1 MVFVVKQCFEA
12 SAIGRCREEYL
23 LAYKILCVDD
33 EKNLVDI
40 YSAGLIKAGY
50 EVVIAYDG
58 EQALEKA
65 EQDKPDV
72 VILDLMMPKLNG
84 FEVLMQIRKRFKK
97 WIPVIIY
104 SAENDLE
111 SLKKAYRLEADHYLT
126 KPCSMENMIRGV
138 ETMLSLIPLRIQ
150 EPGNG

>member
-1 MVFVVKQCFEA
+1 MGERVRG
-12 SAIGRCREEYL
+12 AIMSH
-23 LAYKILCVDD
+23 KILFVDD

-40 YSAGLIKAGY
+40 FSAGLIKAGY

-58 EQALEKA
+58 EQALEKLG
-65 EQDKPDV
+65 QDKPDV

-84 FEVLMQIRKRFKK
+84 FEVLIEIRKRFKK

-104 SAENDLE
+104 SAESELE
-111 SLKKAYRLEADHYLT
+111 SVKKAYGLEADHYLT
-126 KPCSMENMIRGV
+126 KPCSIDNIIRGV

-150 EPGNG
+150 ESS

>member
-1 MVFVVKQCFEA
+1 M
-12 SAIGRCREEYL
+12 
-23 LAYKILCVDD
+23 AYKILCVDD

-40 YSAGLIKAGY
+40 FSAGLIKAGY

-150 EPGNG
+150 ERDTGNGVREMGNG

>member
-1 MVFVVKQCFEA
+1 MHD
-12 SAIGRCREEYL
+12 SAEEKIEEEYL

-33 EKNLVDI
+33 EKNLVDV
-40 YSAGLIKAGY
+40 YSTGLIKAGY

-58 EQALEKA
+58 EQALEKVN
-65 EQDKPDV
+65 QDKPDV
-72 VILDLMMPKLNG
+72 VVLDLMMPKLNG
-84 FEVLMQIRKRFKK
+84 FEVLMQIRKQSKK

-150 EPGNG
+150 